1 MVIQLKSSSLF
12 FLAFS
17 QIFFLLAGNTSFATS
32 IMVERNQTNN
42 LLSGYDSKMDAD
54 DLPNL
59 FIIDSPDNK
68 EHTTLAWGKTFWEHE
83 DLAGARRQKLEE
95 AYFANTKTFSNSG
108 KRHVACFIGQIDEI
122 TSWLQENSGKIK
134 IADVDQLYISVSE
147 DLKMIG
153 IEYEVL
159 DRNKNMKVARHF
171 RMPHCIQGAKAPL
184 LTLEKI
190 KVIAKTESTSAERM
204 VASEKETKK
213 SPSKKGRTPSNTET
227 PTPAMK
233 PQLNGYTQY
242 DVVTKSALQKYEKS
256 IKRKLPIFKIRA
268 DYAEFAKNIDAA
280 NPRKTRPWLGRV
292 TDISKEGQAEL
303 LSQIVLENFYDS
315 LLLDPK
321 NKEMNLIA
329 QNSPKDKS
337 QWCHMP
343 WLNVGDAGREAI
355 HGLTKERDMES
366 TAIYPETFQEPFLT
380 EGGSNW
386 GIGFYNDV
394 ACASL
399 AKIFG
404 SHDPDK
410 KIAALDIPDFKSSI
424 REMKDGVL
432 TPIQG
437 GYFPDGSVSV
447 KVLFTTG
454 KITSLDNS
462 FTWTGN
468 TTLPKQTARTLRP
481 MRLLQIDVA
490 IKDSSIKG
498 THPDA
503 AHWIML
509 TYYFDENTEQN
520 GLWNSPLRQDPRFQ
534 DPSPLA
540 AFFKMR
546 PVGIQWG
553 FDTKTS
559 RIFAGSKTN
568 TTINQFHSEPV
579 PGGTNPNLLNGP
591 ADNPTSSC
599 LSCHGAA
606 GTSTKM
612 VPGVKDY
619 EHYRK
624 IMSKGSM
631 DFSMQL
637 AFAKRNYETKPK
649 MTK

>member
-1 MVIQLKSSSLF
+1 
-12 FLAFS
+12 
-17 QIFFLLAGNTSFATS
+17 
-32 IMVERNQTNN
+32 MVERNHTHSQI
-42 LLSGYDSKMDAD
+42 SGASAEFETD

-68 EHTTLAWGKTFWEHE
+68 EHQTLAWGKTFWEHP
-83 DLAGARRQKLEE
+83 DLNSARRQKLEE
-95 AYFANTKTFSNSG
+95 AYFANTRSVSNSG
-108 KRHVACFIGQIDEI
+108 KRHVACFTGNIAEM
-122 TSWLQENSGKIK
+122 TTWLEQNNGKIQ
-134 IADVDQLYISVSE
+134 ISDVDQLQISVSE

-153 IEYEVL
+153 VEYKVL
-159 DRNKNMKVARHF
+159 DFNTRKKVWRHF

-190 KVIAKTESTSAERM
+190 KLIAKNESVETSRM
-204 VASEKETKK
+204 IASVKNDEKAPKK
-213 SPSKKGRTPSNTET
+213 NQARNPSNTELIKPIG
-227 PTPAMK
+227 PT
-233 PQLNGYTQY
+233 QLNGYTQY
-242 DVVTKSALQKYEKS
+242 DSVTKSNLQKFEKQN
-256 IKRKLPIFKIRA
+256 KRKLPTFKIRA
-268 DYAEFAKNIDAA
+268 NYAEFEKFVDKT
-280 NPRKTRPWLGRV
+280 NPRKNRPWYGRV
-292 TDISKEGQAEL
+292 TDITKDGQAEL
-303 LSQIVLENFYDS
+303 LSQIVLENFFDS
-315 LLLDPK
+315 LLIDVK

-329 QNSPKDKS
+329 QNSSADKS

-366 TAIYPETFQEPFLT
+366 THIYPETYQEPFLT
-380 EGGSNW
+380 NGASNW
-386 GIGFYNDV
+386 GIGFYNDI

-399 AKIFG
+399 NKVFG

-410 KIAALDIPDFKSSI
+410 KISALDIPNFKSSI
-424 REMKDGVL
+424 LEMKDGVL
-432 TPIQG
+432 TPIKG
-437 GYFPDGSVSV
+437 GFFPDGSVSV

-454 KITSLDNS
+454 ELDALKNS
-462 FTWTGN
+462 FTWTAH
-468 TTLPKQTARTLRP
+468 TTLPKQTTRSLRP

-490 IKDSSIKG
+490 IKDSEIKG

-503 AHWIML
+503 SHWLML
-509 TYYFDENTEQN
+509 TYYFDENTDGN
-520 GLWNSPLRQDPRFQ
+520 GLWQSPLRSDPRFQ
-534 DPSPLA
+534 DDSPLS

-546 PVGIQWG
+546 PVGVQFG
-553 FDTKTS
+553 FDPKTS

-568 TTINQFHSEPV
+568 TTTNQFHNEPV
-579 PGGTNPNLLNGP
+579 PGGSNPNLLNGP

-619 EHYRK
+619 GHYRNIK
-624 IMSKGSM
+624 NKGSM

-637 AFAKRNYETKPK
+637 AFAKRNFETKPK